1 MATTGTST
9 KPREKTGKRVGGRS
23 GVSGPNGKGPHGNG
37 HGRRNEWPR
46 KFSPAAY
53 RIAVWVVLAGVVM
66 MFAALSSAYII
77 LSSGSEAKPVSMPR
91 LFYVSTGIILLSSLS
106 IETAKRSLKLG
117 GAAEHRRWLAVT
129 LVLGFSFIGAQ
140 VLGWKEL
147 AQQGVFFSSHPHSS
161 FFFLFTGLHGIHLL
175 GGMVALM
182 YLVATLRSSRKS
194 GEERKLTL
202 TQVIGRYW
210 HTMGGIW
217 IWLFLLLLV
226 WG

>member
-9 KPREKTGKRVGGRS
+9 RPVEKTGKRVGGS
-23 GVSGPNGKGPHGNG
+23 GFPGPNGKGPRGNG
-37 HGRRNEWPR
+37 NGRREEWPR

-77 LSSGSEAKPVSMPR
+77 LSSGTDVNPVSMPR
-91 LFYVSTGIILLSSLS
+91 LFYVSTAIILLSSLS

-117 GAAEHRRWLAVT
+117 KAAQHNKWLGVT
-129 LVLGFSFIGAQ
+129 LILGLLFIGAQ
-140 VLGWKEL
+140 LMGWKEL
-147 AQQGVFFSSHPHSS
+147 AQQGVFFASHPRSS
-161 FFFLFTGLHGIHLL
+161 FFFLFTGLHALHLL
-175 GGMVALM
+175 GGMLALI
-182 YLVATLRSSRKS
+182 YLVAMLRKRKPP
-194 GEERKLTL
+194 GEEKKLAL
-202 TQVIGRYW
+202 TEVVSRYW
-210 HTMGGIW
+210 HTMDGIW

>member
-9 KPREKTGKRVGGRS
+9 RPVEKTGKRVGGS
-23 GVSGPNGKGPHGNG
+23 GFPGPNGKGPRGNG
-37 HGRRNEWPR
+37 HGRRQEGPR
-46 KFSPAAY
+46 RFSPAAY
-53 RIAVWVVLAGVVM
+53 RITVWVVLAGVVM

-117 GAAEHRRWLAVT
+117 KAVEHRRWLGVT
-129 LVLGFSFIGAQ
+129 LILGLLFLGAQ
-140 VLGWKEL
+140 LLGWREL
-147 AQQGVFFSSHPHSS
+147 AQQGVFFAGHPHSS
-161 FFFLFTGLHGIHLL
+161 FFFLFTGLHGVHLV
-175 GGMVALM
+175 GGMLALI
-182 YLVATLRSSRKS
+182 YLVATLRRMQQPD
-194 GEERKLTL
+194 EEKKATF
-202 TQVIGRYW
+202 TEVVSRYW